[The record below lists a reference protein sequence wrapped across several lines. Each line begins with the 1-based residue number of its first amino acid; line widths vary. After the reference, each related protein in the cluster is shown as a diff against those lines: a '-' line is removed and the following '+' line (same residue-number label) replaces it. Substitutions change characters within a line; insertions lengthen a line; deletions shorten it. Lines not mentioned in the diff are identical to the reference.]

1 MESMVKPRELEDA
14 QAAPPTAP
22 APEPEPL
29 RLRMPLDVRGLS
41 LSVLAV
47 VAVIFALQ
55 FAQAVFVPLVL
66 SVLISYALGPIVTLM
81 AKWKI
86 PRAIGAAGVLI
97 TIVGTSSVLVYNLR
111 DEGAVVI
118 EQFPAAAKKFR
129 HVLREGLKE
138 PGMVKA
144 QKAAGELE
152 KAAAEAVGPPRP
164 ASPGVTRV
172 QVEEPALN
180 LYNYLW
186 WGSIGAVAMSGQVL
200 MIVFLVYFMLA
211 SGDLYTRKLVKI
223 ARLSRSQ
230 KKITAEILDEINGKI
245 ERFLLV
251 QLFTSAL
258 VAVATWLAFRWVGL
272 EQAGV
277 WGIAAGLLNIIPYFG
292 PVIVAGGITVVGFL
306 QFGTIAMAALLA
318 GITLVITIL
327 EGYLL
332 TPWLSGKAVAMNAV
346 AVFVGLLFWGW
357 IWGVWGLL
365 LAVPIM
371 MAVKVICDHIENLTA
386 IGELLGEESSINRG

>member
-1 MESMVKPRELEDA
+1 MESTVKPSELEDA
-14 QAAPPTAP
+14 QEASPT

-55 FAQAVFVPLVL
+55 FAQAVFIPLAL

-81 AKWKI
+81 VKWKI
-86 PRAIGAAGVLI
+86 PRAIGAAGLLLA
-97 TIVGTSSVLVYNLR
+97 IVGTSSLLVYNLR
-111 DEGAVVI
+111 DEGAAI
-118 EQFPAAAKKFR
+118 LEQLPAAAKKFR
-129 HVLREGLKE
+129 HLLREGLKE
-138 PGMVKA
+138 PEMVKA
-144 QKAAGELE
+144 QKAANELE
-152 KAAAEAVGPPRP
+152 KAAAEAVGPPQP

-180 LYNYLW
+180 LHDYLW
-186 WGSIGAVAMSGQVL
+186 WGSMGAVAMSGQVL
-200 MIVFLVYFMLA
+200 MILFLVYFMLA
-211 SGDLYTRKLVKI
+211 SGDLFKRKLVKI
-223 ARLSRSQ
+223 AGPSLSE
-230 KKITAEILDEINGKI
+230 KKITVQILDEINEKI

-258 VAVATWLAFRWVGL
+258 VAAATWLAFRWVGL
-272 EQAGV
+272 EQTGV
-277 WGIAAGLLNIIPYFG
+277 WAIAAGLLNIIPYFG

-306 QFGTIAMAALLA
+306 QFGTIEMAALLA
-318 GITLVITIL
+318 GITLVITSL

-332 TPWLSGKAVAMNAV
+332 TPWLSGKAVTMNAV

-357 IWGVWGLL
+357 IWGIWGLL

-371 MAVKVICDHIENLTA
+371 MAVKVICDHIENLKA